1 MGSNRK
7 LWNIIVTVAVCLV
20 AVWFSTSWGQGRAGY
35 QPETHVYTTPE
46 YQTDTTRAISA
57 YERLMERYM
66 DMTERSLDAMSK
78 DIAKMTVKLDV
89 MDAKLASLDT
99 RLARIE
105 QHLGIVAATPAAA
118 DPNAPAPVLQG
129 PMPRTLP
136 VPVTAH

>member
-7 LWNIIVTVAVCLV
+7 LWNIVVVVAFCLV
-20 AVWFSTSWGQGRAGY
+20 AVWFSTSWGQGRGGY

-66 DMTERSLDAMSK
+66 DMTERSLGAISTDV
-78 DIAKMTVKLDV
+78 AKMTVKLDA
-89 MDAKLASLDT
+89 MEADLTSLDA

-105 QHLGIVAATPAAA
+105 QHLGIVTATRPTT
-118 DPNAPAPVLQG
+118 DPNAPAGVHQG
-129 PMPRTLP
+129 PKPLTPPGP
-136 VPVTAH
+136 VPAR

>member
-20 AVWFSTSWGQGRAGY
+20 AVWFSTSWGQGRDGY
-35 QPETHVYTTPE
+35 PIETRVYTTPE

-66 DMTERSLDAMSK
+66 DMTERSLGAVSQ
-78 DIAKMTVKLDV
+78 DIAKMAVKLEA
-89 MDAKLASLDT
+89 MDAKLASLDV

-105 QHLGIVAATPAAA
+105 RHLGVVTVAPSA

-129 PMPRTLP
+129 PMPHTLP
-136 VPVTAH
+136 SPVTAR